1 MKVPF
6 LATCRCNQSTHAY
19 SLPLSLSLSFF
30 HHHYYHQNCTKGRY
44 SGSTGSSTCVD
55 CAEGYFANSAGSVSC
70 LKCSSEAGYG
80 YGPQYTSPA
89 GSATCS
95 ECVKDS
101 YMADNGKC
109 KSKDEGIVA
118 EEEGTT
124 LETLELEESWYRFSR
139 TATAIY
145 ACTR

>member
-1 MKVPF
+1 M
-6 LATCRCNQSTHAY
+6 T
-19 SLPLSLSLSFF
+19 
-30 HHHYYHQNCTKGRY
+30 
-44 SGSTGSSTCVD
+44 
-55 CAEGYFANSAGSVSC
+55 SC
-70 LKCSSEAGYG
+70 LKCSSEVDDG
-80 YGPQYTSPA
+80 YGPQYTSAA

-95 ECVKDS
+95 KCVKES

-109 KSKDEGIVA
+109 KPKPEGIVA
-118 EEEGTT
+118 KEEGTT

>member
-1 MKVPF
+1 MKPTTTALRLLVAENRIPHTRTRAHTPSRTF
-6 LATCRCNQSTHAY
+6 TT
-19 SLPLSLSLSFF
+19 
-30 HHHYYHQNCTKGRY
+30 HQNCTKGRY
-44 SGSTGSSTCVD
+44 SASTGSSECEDCVG
-55 CAEGYFANSAGSVSC
+55 GYFANSAGSVSC
-70 LKCSSEAGYG
+70 LKCSSEVGYG

-95 ECVKDS
+95 KCIKDS

-109 KSKDEGIVA
+109 ISKDKGIVA
-118 EEEGTT
+118 KEEGTT